1 VAIVFSVRQAHA
13 DAKQDSSIMN
23 NESQDK
29 NSPLSYRRIS
39 DRSMILLLVGC
50 LLLTPPLAGIF
61 QLDTRILGIPF
72 TGFYLF
78 IVWAG
83 LIAGA
88 AALSRRIQK
97 SAEWDNP
104 EAEQYPQDMDSS
116 Q

>member
-1 VAIVFSVRQAHA
+1 
-13 DAKQDSSIMN
+13 MN
-23 NESQDK
+23 NDPHDQ
-29 NSPLSYRRIS
+29 NQPLSERKTN
-39 DRSMILLLVGC
+39 DRAMILLLVGC

-78 IVWAG
+78 AVWAG

-88 AALSRRIQK
+88 AVLSRRIQN
-97 SAEWDNP
+97 SAEWNNEED
-104 EAEQYPQDMDSS
+104 AQDPQDMDSS

>member
-1 VAIVFSVRQAHA
+1 VAIVSSVWQEHA
-13 DAKQDSSIMN
+13 DAKQDCNIMN
-23 NESQDK
+23 NDSDDQ
-29 NSPLSYRRIS
+29 PLSERKIN

-78 IVWAG
+78 AVWAG

-88 AALSRRIQK
+88 AALSRRIQR
-97 SAEWDNP
+97 SADWDNP
-104 EAEQYPQDMDSS
+104 EDKQYQQDTDSS
-116 Q
+116 D